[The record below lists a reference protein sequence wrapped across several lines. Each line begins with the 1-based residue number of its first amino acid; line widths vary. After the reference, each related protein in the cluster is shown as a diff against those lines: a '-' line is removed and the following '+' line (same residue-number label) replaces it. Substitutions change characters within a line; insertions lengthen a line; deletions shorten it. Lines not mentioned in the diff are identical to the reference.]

1 MINLFRIL
9 PIMSLAA
16 CSRQTVSPA
25 ARDAGTVAA
34 AVKIASVLRVVN
46 VSTGGQ
52 LTNALAN
59 AQPGDSI
66 VLANGTYS
74 GHFVMAVNGT
84 VTNPV
89 ILQGGRNAILD
100 GGDTNTGYV
109 LHLQAAYCT
118 VRGFTVRNGL
128 KGIMTDGVLYNLVD
142 SVRVYNIGEEGI
154 HLRTFSSHNTIQR
167 CDISN
172 TGLKTPDYGEGVYMG
187 SAKNNWA
194 TYTGGNPDRSDS
206 NQVLNNH
213 IGPGVAAECVDVK
226 EGTTGGL
233 IRGNNFDATG
243 ITGANSADSWI
254 DVKGNYY
261 NIDSNIGFN
270 PAGSLLVDGYQVHC
284 AYSGWGNYNVFT
296 NNNCTVNAAGYGFN
310 IQLSGSNGNTVGNK
324 VYTNN
329 TVTGAAKGVSNIP
342 LSN

>member
-1 MINLFRIL
+1 MISVLL
-9 PIMSLAA
+9 LAG
-16 CSRQTVSPA
+16 CSKQTSAPAASPSGPATTVAPARRLVTVSN
-25 ARDAGTVAA
+25 
-34 AVKIASVLRVVN
+34 S
-46 VSTGGQ
+46 GQ
-52 LTNALAN
+52 LADALSKAQAGDSILLAN
-59 AQPGDSI
+59 A
-66 VLANGTYS
+66 TYS
-74 GHFVMAVNGT
+74 GRFVMGIAGT
-84 VTNPV
+84 AQAGIV
-89 ILQGGRNAILD
+89 IQGSRNAILD
-100 GGDTNTGYV
+100 GGDINTGYV

-118 VRGFTVRNGL
+118 VRGITIRNGL
-128 KGIMTDGVLYNLVD
+128 KGVMADRVSYNLID
-142 SVRVYNIGEEGI
+142 SVRVYNIGEEAI
-154 HLRTFSSHNTIQR
+154 HLRTFSSHNMIQR

-172 TGLKTPDYGEGVYMG
+172 TGLKTPDYGEGVYIG

-194 TYTGGNPDRSDS
+194 NYTAGNPDNSDS

-213 IGPGVAAECVDVK
+213 IGPGISAECIDIK

-233 IRGNNFDATG
+233 IRNNYFDATG

-261 NIDSNIGFN
+261 RIDGNTGFN
-270 PAGSLLVDGYQVHC
+270 PAGSVLLDGYQVHC
-284 AYSGWGNYNVFT
+284 AYSGWGNYNAFT
-296 NNNCTVNAAGYGFN
+296 NNNCTVNGAGYGFN